1 VNEIQGLNISCT
13 RGLRQRDPLSSLIFM
28 PMANGLHHMIAKCRK
43 ERLINELGCRDYT
56 NSVIN
61 LHYADASLIFEKEC
75 MTQAMILKW
84 ILFSYMRWSR
94 LKINYHRS
102 SLVFLREILVNNFRL
117 SLVFNCPVQDYLS
130 HTLGCH
136 LRLAVL
142 RSLSGD
148 NLLIGFIKDLRDGK
162 RDCSLWEG
170 GSL

>member
-1 VNEIQGLNISCT
+1 MNEIQGLNISCT

-28 PMANGLHHMIAKCRK
+28 PVANGLHLMIAKCRK
-43 ERLINELGCRDYT
+43 EGLINELGCRDYT

-84 ILFSYMRWSR
+84 ILFSYKRWSR

-102 SLVFLREILVNNFRL
+102 SLVFLREILVNNFHWF
-117 SLVFNCPVQDYLS
+117 SIVQFKDYLS

-148 NLLIGFIKDLRDGK
+148 NLLIGFITDLRDGK
-162 RDCSLWEG
+162 RYCSLWEG